1 LLRQRRFIRYTAWP
15 AGFLLVTTLAAFGFQ
30 LKTLRGS
37 DPILSGVI
45 VILMALAVVVSFEVL
60 KVIRTKADRV

>member
-1 LLRQRRFIRYTAWP
+1 
-15 AGFLLVTTLAAFGFQ
+15 
-30 LKTLRGS
+30 LRGS

-60 KVIRTKADRV
+60 KVIRSKADRV